1 MSYFEF
7 PHTRTYDSD
16 LGWLITEYKR
26 IAEELAALTLR
37 VAQNEADIA
46 DIKADLIRIRQELED
61 FKAQIIRMFN
71 ELEAELRAQLEE
83 FQAQIEEEL
92 RIMEANILR
101 RFEVLQQ
108 RVDDTLELFR
118 EELTRTEE
126 ELRAELASAIA
137 EMNYQL
143 ETTIAD
149 IRAQFEA
156 LEANIERTLAL
167 YDEKIADNLIASKAY
182 TDEREAYLQEEIDN
196 IRIDPTTRV
205 IIPATQAE
213 ATLQDTFDTEHY
225 YLRSWALRA
234 SYYDSLGLTATEYDE
249 LNLIAYDYDYLAKWF
264 VVEKHDVAYM
274 ISPIN
279 GNYETT
285 KEVMIELSDLLRDI
299 MVGAFTAT
307 EYDAL
312 EISAEDYDAL
322 LVSAFNYDYFGKNYV
337 A

>member
-26 IAEELAALTLR
+26 IAEEVASLNER
-37 VAQNEADIA
+37 VTQNEIDIA
-46 DIKADLIRIRQELED
+46 DIKADIIRIRQELED
-61 FKAQIIRMFN
+61 FKAEVRRLFS
-71 ELEAELRAQLEE
+71 ELEADLRRELAA
-83 FQAQIEEEL
+83 FQAEIEEEL
-92 RIMEANILR
+92 RILEANILR
-101 RFEVLQQ
+101 RFEVLQE
-108 RVDDTLELFR
+108 RVDETLDLFR

-126 ELRAELASAIA
+126 ELRAELAAAIA
-137 EMNYQL
+137 DMNYQL

-149 IRAQFEA
+149 IRSQMAA

-167 YDEKIADNLIASKAY
+167 YDEKIADNLVIAKAY

-196 IRIDPTTRV
+196 IRLDPTTRV
-205 IIPATQAE
+205 IVPATQEE
-213 ATLQDTFDTEHY
+213 ATLQDTVDTEHY
-225 YLRSWALRA
+225 YLRAWALRA
-234 SYYDSLGLTATEYDE
+234 SYYDSLGLTASEYDE
-249 LNLIAYDYDYLAKWF
+249 QNLLAYDYDYLAKWF
-264 VVEKHDVAYM
+264 LVEKHDVAYM

-285 KEVMIELSDLLRDI
+285 KDVMIELSDLLRDI
-299 MVGAFTAT
+299 MQGAFTAT